1 MTGPRLVVERDD
13 RGSGKGKNPTTE
25 PPPLF
30 TP

>member
-13 RGSGKGKNPTTE
+13 DGSGKGKNPTTQ
-25 PPPLF
+25 PPPF